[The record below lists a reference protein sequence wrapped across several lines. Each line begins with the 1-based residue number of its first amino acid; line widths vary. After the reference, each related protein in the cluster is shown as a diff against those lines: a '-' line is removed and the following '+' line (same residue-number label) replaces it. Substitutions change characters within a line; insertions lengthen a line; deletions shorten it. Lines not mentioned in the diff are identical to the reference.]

1 MALRTPEQLQQML
14 EERKRI
20 QQRKKE
26 KEREKYKKASEAIKQ
41 ELKKRKK
48 YQENQNNTVQ
58 EPLKYKY
65 SLTIYQSPLIER
77 ETAETDLYQTREE
90 LMEAE
95 DRLEGEIN
103 WSVFDRLINETKK
116 WIEENLKH

>member
-1 MALRTPEQLQQML
+1 MSLRTPEQLQQML

-26 KEREKYKKASEAIKQ
+26 IEKKKYKKASEAIKQ
-41 ELKKRKK
+41 ELKNKL
-48 YQENQNNTVQ
+48 QENQKNIVQ

-77 ETAETDLYQTREE
+77 ETASTDLYQTREE
-90 LMEAE
+90 LME
-95 DRLEGEIN
+95 DDTGEIN
-103 WSVFDRLINETKK
+103 WDIWDKLVDNIRK
-116 WIEENLKH
+116 NL

>member
-26 KEREKYKKASEAIKQ
+26 KEREKYKKASEQVKQ
-41 ELKKRKK
+41 ELKKRKI
-48 YQENQNNTVQ
+48 QENQNNTVQ

-65 SLTIYQSPLIER
+65 NLTIYQSPLIER

-95 DRLEGEIN
+95 DRGEGQIN
-103 WSVFDRLINETKK
+103 WEIWQQLIDKLNR
-116 WIEENLKH
+116 

>member
-26 KEREKYKKASEAIKQ
+26 KEREKYKKASEQVKQ
-41 ELKKRKK
+41 ELKNRKI
-48 YQENQNNTVQ
+48 QENQNTVQ

-65 SLTIYQSPLIER
+65 NLTIYQSPLIER

-95 DRLEGEIN
+95 DRGEGQIN
-103 WSVFDRLINETKK
+103 WEVWQQLIDKLNR
-116 WIEENLKH
+116 

>member
-1 MALRTPEQLQQML
+1 MVLRTEEKLQQML

-26 KEREKYKKASEAIKQ
+26 REKQRYKKASEQVKQ

-95 DRLEGEIN
+95 DRGEGEIN
-103 WSVFDRLINETKK
+103 WEIWQQLIDKLNR
-116 WIEENLKH
+116 

>member
-1 MALRTPEQLQQML
+1 MSLRTPEQLQQML
-14 EERKRI
+14 EERKQI

-41 ELKKRKK
+41 ELKNKL
-48 YQENQNNTVQ
+48 QENQKNIVQ

-77 ETAETDLYQTREE
+77 ETASTDLYQTREE
-90 LMEAE
+90 LME
-95 DRLEGEIN
+95 DDTGEIN
-103 WSVFDRLINETKK
+103 WDIWDKLVDNIRK
-116 WIEENLKH
+116 NL